1 MPIQPLHNPSLAA
14 QVIVSQ
20 ALIDNG
26 SIAPLAKKGNRGDV
40 GDRTSNLAF
49 CSPTDNLLT
58 PCTRKLNAR
67 TKHFKKPSKTVQLFR
82 QAKDNESIEE
92 ESVSDSSEQVATGK
106 KMEDDGENPF

>member
-26 SIAPLAKKGNRGDV
+26 SIAPLGKKGNRGDV
-40 GDRTSNLAF
+40 GGRTSNPAF

-58 PCTRKLNAR
+58 PCTRKLSAAR
-67 TKHFKKPSKTVQLFR
+67 KKHFNRPPKTVQLFP
-82 QAKDNESIEE
+82 QAEDNESNEE
-92 ESVSDSSEQVATGK
+92 EPVSEQVAVSTEK
-106 KMEDDGENPF
+106 KMDDDENPF